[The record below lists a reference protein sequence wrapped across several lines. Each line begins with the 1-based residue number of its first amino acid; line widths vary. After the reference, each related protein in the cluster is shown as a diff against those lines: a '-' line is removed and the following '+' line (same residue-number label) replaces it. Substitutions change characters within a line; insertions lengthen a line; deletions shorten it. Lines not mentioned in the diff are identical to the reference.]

1 MLALARQIVSR
12 EDTDADGE
20 SVEQG
25 FAQARDAEVA
35 SEEFLV
41 DDGWKAVEAE
51 PEPVV
56 VQVHTN
62 GASGNGRA
70 VEPVVVNPDT
80 LPRDGY
86 GGNGHQDESAE
97 GKQSLF
103 SWAEFLAEE
112 PVQPT
117 GRRGKTKPAAPSL
130 FEWALNAEQ
139 DRGKEPVGA
148 GR

>member
-1 MLALARQIVSR
+1 MTAGRQSKPSPSQWSCKYALTGPAA
-12 EDTDADGE
+12 TDAP
-20 SVEQG
+20 SN
-25 FAQARDAEVA
+25 R
-35 SEEFLV
+35 S
-41 DDGWKAVEAE
+41 WSI
-51 PEPVV
+51 PTPCPVMD
-56 VQVHTN
+56 T
-62 GASGNGRA
+62 GI
-70 VEPVVVNPDT
+70 PV
-80 LPRDGY
+80 
-86 GGNGHQDESAE
+86 NGHQDESAE

-139 DRGKEPVGA
+139 DREKEPVGA